1 MKRSL
6 ILLFGL
12 LLALHCSAAEYSLH
26 GDSVHFSVPDDW
38 SAIMQKTEG
47 NPQFY
52 AFQVRNPNAQTTL
65 TRVSVTVNQMADRA
79 AVEAYVQD
87 AVRNAESSKGYKAMD
102 GNKPAAGSLQYSADE
117 DGQRQVYR
125 KDFFQHD
132 NMVVTLLCV
141 RPQDAPAGAAWLHA
155 YEQAC
160 ARIATDLSR

>member
-6 ILLFGL
+6 IFLLGLLF
-12 LLALHCSAAEYSLH
+12 AIQCAAAEYSLH
-26 GDSVHFSVPDDW
+26 GDSVRFSVPGDW

-52 AFQVRNPNAQTTL
+52 AFQVHNPNAPTTL

-79 AVEAYVQD
+79 AVEAYVRD
-87 AVRNAESSKGYKAMD
+87 AVRNAESSKGYEAMD
-102 GNKPAAGSLQYSADE
+102 GNKPTAGSLRYSADE

-132 NMVVTLLCV
+132 NTVVTLLCV
-141 RPQDAPAGAAWLHA
+141 RPQAAPAGAAWLHA